1 MLPVPVPLKGSIG
14 IEGSLSG
21 PRSGGGDQQRCIS
34 VVFRRAAIP
43 LLPAPSADLL
53 GSPVS
58 HIWEEGSLLRPRAPT
73 CLELPTYG
81 ALSQFGFLCLGF
93 ATLYTIVHT

>member
-58 HIWEEGSLLRPRAPT
+58 HIGKRGLSSGPGRRHAWNSRPTGR
-73 CLELPTYG
+73 YRN
-81 ALSQFGFLCLGF
+81 LGF
-93 ATLYTIVHT
+93 FVWVLLPCIQ

>member
-1 MLPVPVPLKGSIG
+1 MYLGG
-14 IEGSLSG
+14 IPQS
-21 PRSGGGDQQRCIS
+21 CYT
-34 VVFRRAAIP
+34 
-43 LLPAPSADLL
+43 PAP
-53 GSPVS
+53 GSERRLAWIS
-58 HIWEEGSLLRPRAPT
+58 RIAYWEEGSLLRPRAPT